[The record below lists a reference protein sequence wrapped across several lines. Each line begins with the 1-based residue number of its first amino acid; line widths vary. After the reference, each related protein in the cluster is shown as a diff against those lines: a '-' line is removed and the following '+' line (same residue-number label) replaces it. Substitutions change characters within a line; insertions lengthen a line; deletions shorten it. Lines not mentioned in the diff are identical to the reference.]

1 MILVAKIQLNDSL
14 QTKECYQEAQE
25 DKFLAQLFSPADL
38 NGHFR
43 LLGHFNSKTLSVT
56 ILSNEKPQ
64 ADVNELIL
72 SKGAS
77 YDPE

>member
-1 MILVAKIQLNDSL
+1 MAKIQLNDSL
-14 QTKECYQEAQE
+14 QTIECYQEAQE
-25 DKFLAQLFSPADL
+25 DKFLAQLFSPANL

-43 LLGHFNSKTLSVT
+43 LLGHFNFKTLSVT

-64 ADVNELIL
+64 VDVNELIL